1 MNNLFCG
8 GEMMMNEEEML
19 RQIGMLL
26 NERNELLQKAQ
37 RYELEDGGH
46 ERIKAIAVELE
57 HSWDMVRR
65 YRVRRANGLEPD
77 AAKVA

>member
-1 MNNLFCG
+1 
-8 GEMMMNEEEML
+8 MMMNEEEIL

-26 NERNELLQKAQ
+26 NERHELLQKAQ

-46 ERIKAIAVELE
+46 ERNRAIAVELE

-65 YRVRRANGLEPD
+65 YRVQRAKGLEPD